1 MSSLQ
6 RLRLQQ
12 LLQATLATLVLSNS
26 RLRLSAIR
34 AREFNLAM

>member
-26 RLRLSAIR
+26 RLRLSTTR